1 MSDIIIVKNRI
12 KEGYRRAGL
21 ALAKGDNR
29 FSPESLTP
37 AQLAALHADPRLSV
51 VLETVENN
59 GGSEGVSGNS
69 ADNQT
74 ESEMDNQLVSANLT
88 VEQLKTKLSE
98 LAIEFKASS
107 KKEELV
113 ALLEAALAN
122 GHGE

>member
-37 AQLAALHADPRLSV
+37 AQLAALHVDPRLSV

-113 ALLEAALAN
+113 ALLEAAISQWAW
-122 GHGE
+122 